1 MLTISLRIVLKDL
14 PMSLLSRSA
23 CIRQLLPSVGVA
35 VSMAA
40 ESESSI
46 KLACV
51 HGESETFSAT
61 GRVWFG
67 LVQGQAYE
75 G

>member
-1 MLTISLRIVLKDL
+1 LKDL

-23 CIRQLLPSVGVA
+23 YIRQLLPSVGVA

-40 ESESSI
+40 EAESSI

-51 HGESETFSAT
+51 HDKSETFRACV
-61 GRVWFG
+61 VWFG
-67 LVQGQAYE
+67 AGARR
-75 G
+75 